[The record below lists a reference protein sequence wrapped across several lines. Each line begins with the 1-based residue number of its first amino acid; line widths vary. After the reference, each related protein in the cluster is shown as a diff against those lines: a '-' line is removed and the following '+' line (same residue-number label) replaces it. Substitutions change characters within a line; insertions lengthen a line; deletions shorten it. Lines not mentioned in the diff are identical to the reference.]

1 MLPWTGLFTAV
12 ADITEERYQFHC
24 SDITLRYQHHCI
36 LWLKTVVINIKAFG
50 LEMTIRHL
58 RIRLFV
64 FRSDLS
70 SLVSQEM

>member
-36 LWLKTVVINIKAFG
+36 PWLKTVVINIIKAFDI
-50 LEMTIRHL
+50 EMTIRH
-58 RIRLFV
+58 IRLFV